1 MTWVLFI
8 ITATVTIIAG
18 TRLAYYGDILAEKS
32 GLGRTWIGLILIAA
46 TTSLPELFTGISS
59 TLVFA
64 LPDIAVGDILGSCMF
79 NLVILSIMDVVGGK
93 TPISAR
99 AHQGHALSIGFGLLL
114 MTIVGFSMA
123 AGSAMPVLGWV
134 GIGTPVLLLVYLF
147 TVRLSFI
154 FERRRA
160 EREAAEVAEERRYDA
175 ITMRTALTRYSVTA
189 LVVVAAASLL
199 PTLGERIA
207 RETGLGQAF
216 VGNLF
221 IAITTSLPEIVVSLA
236 AVRLGAVDLAFGNV
250 LGSNIF
256 NMCILAL
263 DDVFFAPGPIL
274 AAAHPSHLISV
285 FAVVAMYAMLLVGLT
300 YQALRKRLVLAWDT
314 AGILIVYAITLILLY
329 ESRTSQILH
338 LLP

>member
-1 MTWVLFI
+1 MFI
-8 ITATVTIIAG
+8 ATAGVTIFAG
-18 TRLAYYGDILAEKS
+18 TRLAYYGDIIAEKS
-32 GLGRTWIGLILIAA
+32 GLGRTWIGLVLIAA

-59 TLVFA
+59 TLVFK

-79 NLVILSIMDVVGGK
+79 NLVILSIMDIVGGK

-99 AHQGHALSIGFGLLL
+99 AHQGHALTIGLGLLL

-123 AGSAMPVLGWV
+123 AGWALPVLGWI
-134 GIGTPVLLLVYLF
+134 GLGTPVLLAVYLF
-147 TVRLSFI
+147 TVRISFI
-154 FERRRA
+154 FERRRT
-160 EREAAEVAEERRYDA
+160 EQQAAELAEERRYDLVSL
-175 ITMRTALTRYSVTA
+175 RTALSRYAVNA
-189 LVVVAAASLL
+189 LVVVVAASFL
-199 PTLGERIA
+199 PRLGERIA
-207 RETGLGQAF
+207 VETGLGQAF

-263 DDVFFAPGPIL
+263 DDIFFAPGPIL
-274 AAAHPSHLISV
+274 AAADPSHLLSV

-314 AGILIVYAITLILLY
+314 AGILVVYIVTLALLY
-329 ESRTSQILH
+329 LARAP
-338 LLP
+338 LPPPALP